1 MIKKILGIAGPTA
14 VGKTEIAKIISKSI
28 DGQIISADSMQIYKG
43 LDIGTAKASVA
54 KMDGLSQNLIDI
66 IEPNQTFSSFD
77 YGIAASECVENA
89 FSTGRL
95 PIVVGGTGF
104 YFDALLYP
112 LTYAD
117 ENKNEI
123 RAQLKELQNEKGEE
137 YLYAL
142 LEQIDPDSAK
152 SIHPNNVVRVM
163 RALEIF
169 YSTGKKK
176 SEYVLPQKPKY
187 ENKIYVLNLPRD
199 ILYER
204 INKRVDIMISCGLVN
219 EVENLI
225 KVYGKNCQCF
235 SAIGY
240 KEIIEYF
247 DGKCTLDDA
256 INAIKQGSRNYA
268 KRQISYFKRFKNAKW
283 IDVDPANPEN
293 TANTILKDF
302 FNE

>member
-54 KMDGLSQNLIDI
+54 EMDGLSQNLIDI

-169 YSTGKKK
+169 YSTGRKK
-176 SEYVLPQKPKY
+176 SEYVLPQNPKY
-187 ENKIYVLNLPRD
+187 ENEIYVLSSPRD

-256 INAIKQGSRNYA
+256 IDAIKQGSRNYA

>member
-54 KMDGLSQNLIDI
+54 EMDGLSQNLIDI

-152 SIHPNNVVRVM
+152 NIHPNNVVRVM

-187 ENKIYVLNLPRD
+187 ENKIYVLSSPRD

>member
-54 KMDGLSQNLIDI
+54 EMDGLSQNLIDI

-169 YSTGKKK
+169 YSTGRKK
-176 SEYVLPQKPKY
+176 SEYVLPQNPKY
-187 ENKIYVLNLPRD
+187 ENEIYVLSLPRD

-283 IDVDPANPEN
+283 IEVDPANPKN
-293 TANTILKDF
+293 TADTILKDF